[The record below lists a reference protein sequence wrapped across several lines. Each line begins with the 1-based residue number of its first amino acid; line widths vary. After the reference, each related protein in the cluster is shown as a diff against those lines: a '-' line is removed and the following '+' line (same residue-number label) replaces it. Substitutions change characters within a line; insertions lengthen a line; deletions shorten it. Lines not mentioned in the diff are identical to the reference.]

1 VNARVLAIG
10 IALAFAAPGV
20 GAEMISRSKAG
31 TERIS
36 GSKACRVELRG
47 EPLKATLFRDADRVA
62 EVSGVGE
69 VSWVGDTL
77 IYSVSPEHGKSGIYA
92 WRCSGG
98 APRMIVKPA
107 KITSAYPDGADV
119 FKLIEIQGQTLRY
132 AHAPNVD
139 SPTLERDLEK
149 RRKTFALRPFIEKPA
164 PEKR

>member
-1 VNARVLAIG
+1 MNPRALAIG
-10 IALAFAAPGV
+10 IALAFAAAHA
-20 GAEMISRSKAG
+20 GAEMISRPKAG

-36 GSKACRVELRG
+36 VSKACRVELRG

-62 EVSGVGE
+62 EVNGVGE

-77 IYSVSPEHGKSGIYA
+77 IFSVSPVHGKSGIYA

-98 APRMIVKPA
+98 APRMIVKPTR
-107 KITSAYPDGADV
+107 ITTAHPDGADV

-139 SPTLERDLEK
+139 SPTLQRDLEK
-149 RRKTFALRPFIEKPA
+149 RRKTFALRPYIEKPA